1 MCPISPESMVVVL
14 FFVNCGSGSALQKAH
29 QLTLAGKVTYG

>member
-1 MCPISPESMVVVL
+1 MFPMSPESTVVVL
-14 FFVNCGSGSALQKAH
+14 FFVNCGSGSALKKAH